1 MKSIKS
7 MLFGIALIIFGCLA
21 PFTLVT
27 ATSVF
32 GAVGLA
38 IAFIGLF
45 VALLALTAPPEKP
58 EKSEKPKVPEEAEN
72 KGE

>member
-58 EKSEKPKVPEEAEN
+58 EKSEKPKAPEEAE
-72 KGE
+72 KTDD

>member
-45 VALLALTAPPEKP
+45 VALLALTAPVEKP
-58 EKSEKPKVPEEAEN
+58 EKSEKPKAPEEAE
-72 KGE
+72 K

>member
-7 MLFGIALIIFGCLA
+7 MLFGIALILFGCLA

-58 EKSEKPKVPEEAEN
+58 KKPAEPPKSEETEKTEN
-72 KGE
+72 

>member
-38 IAFIGLF
+38 IALIGLF
-45 VALLALTAPPEKP
+45 VALLALTAPPEKA
-58 EKSEKPKVPEEAEN
+58 EKPKAPEEAEN

>member
-7 MLFGIALIIFGCLA
+7 MLFGIALILFGCLA

-45 VALLALTAPPEKP
+45 VALLALTAPPEKA
-58 EKSEKPKVPEEAEN
+58 EKPKAPEEAEN

>member
-58 EKSEKPKVPEEAEN
+58 EKSEKPKAPEEAE
-72 KGE
+72 K